1 MIPFLGGNMKSQKLI
16 ILLFTLFVPSLLFSN
31 SVFVQSPIAK
41 LLSEPNV
48 ASAGKPLKAGLEL
61 QQIGEQDM
69 FLKVKSGSETG
80 WVMKLYVSKIPPS
93 SKVSNAGNQDKSGPI
108 QSRARASTFT
118 ETASARGLSESKKLR
133 TRGNSDEYDF
143 ESLDWLD
150 KVTVKPEDVQK
161 YKED

>member
-1 MIPFLGGNMKSQKLI
+1 MRMQGINMNPKKLF
-16 ILLFTLFVPSLLFSN
+16 ILLFLSFTHSLFSN
-31 SVFVQSPIAK
+31 PVYVQSPIAK

-48 ASAGKPLKAGLEL
+48 ASAGKPLQAGQEL
-61 QQIGEQDM
+61 QQISEQDM
-69 FLKVKSGSETG
+69 FLKVKSGNDTG

-93 SKVSNAGNQDKSGPI
+93 NKVSNAGNTDKSGPI

-118 ETASARGLSESKKLR
+118 ETASARGLSESKKIR

-150 KVTVKPEDVQK
+150 HVTLKPEDIQK
-161 YKED
+161 FKEE

>member
-1 MIPFLGGNMKSQKLI
+1 MNALKVV
-16 ILLFTLFVPSLLFSN
+16 ILLLTIFFPSLLFSN

-48 ASAGKPLKAGLEL
+48 ASVGKPLKAGTEL
-61 QQIGEQDM
+61 IQIGEQDM
-69 FLKVKSGSETG
+69 FLKVKTGSDTG

-93 SKVSNAGNQDKSGPI
+93 SKVSSAGNQDKSGAI

-118 ETASARGLSESKKLR
+118 ETASARGFSESKKLR

-150 KVTVKPEDVQK
+150 KVTLKPEDIQK
-161 YKED
+161 YKEE

>member
-1 MIPFLGGNMKSQKLI
+1 MLKIKFVI
-16 ILLFTLFVPSLLFSN
+16 ILFTIFYSGILFSN

-41 LLSEPNV
+41 LLVEPNV

-69 FLKVKSGSETG
+69 FLKVKSGSDTG

-93 SKVSNAGNQDKSGPI
+93 AKVTNAGNQDKTGPI

-133 TRGNSDEYDF
+133 TRGNNDEYDF
-143 ESLDWLD
+143 ETLDWLD
-150 KVTVKPEDVQK
+150 KVKVKPEDIEK
-161 YKED
+161 FKEE

>member
-1 MIPFLGGNMKSQKLI
+1 MKNSKLMILFS
-16 ILLFTLFVPSLLFSN
+16 ILLFPNLLFSL

-48 ASAGKPLKAGLEL
+48 ASAGKPLQAGMEL

-69 FLKVKSGSETG
+69 FLKVKSGTDTG

-93 SKVSNAGNQDKSGPI
+93 AKASSAGNQEKSNAV

-133 TRGNSDEYDF
+133 TRGNNDEYDF

-150 KVTVKPEDVQK
+150 KVSVKKEDIAK
-161 YKED
+161 YKEE

>member
-1 MIPFLGGNMKSQKLI
+1 MKKLI
-16 ILLFTLFVPSLLFSN
+16 ILSLFFTLFFPSLVFSN

-41 LLSEPNV
+41 LLSEPNI
-48 ASAGKPLKAGLEL
+48 ASAGKLLKAGTEL

-69 FLKVKSGSETG
+69 FIKVKSGSESG
-80 WVMKLYVSKIPPS
+80 WVMKLYVSKVPPS
-93 SKVSNAGNQDKSGPI
+93 NKASNGAGQEKSTAV

-133 TRGNSDEYDF
+133 TRGNNDDYDF

-150 KVTVKPEDVQK
+150 KVKVKSDDIAK
-161 YKED
+161 YKEE